1 MLVYLLA
8 IASGSGSLAL
18 FLTAFFVPEIHR
30 KGDFLWSGI
39 GLFYALVLWVLASQI
54 NGGLLLGETAGVAV
68 LLWAILQVLQTRWKS
83 VPIEQRSAPS
93 VELVNKIEK
102 VFSEEALQKLQA
114 QTTAIA
120 AKFDRSKTSKTSK
133 PEVPAPEIPVSEVIS
148 EVIPKVTVEVS
159 SETIPETIP
168 DTTAKVPAPEP
179 NPPELNSPEPN
190 PPEPNPPESNSPESN
205 SPVEVQYSSPDIA
218 LEPFSSSPEIVVSA
232 EPSAPTVESI
242 EPSHG
247 GENSTENS
255 PENGPEN
262 TSESDTSGNV
272 SSDSEGEDS

>member
-168 DTTAKVPAPEP
+168 ETTAKVPAPEP
-179 NPPELNSPEPN
+179 NPPESNL
-190 PPEPNPPESNSPESN
+190 PEPNPPESNSPESN
-205 SPVEVQYSSPDIA
+205 LPVEVQYSSPDIA
-218 LEPFSSSPEIVVSA
+218 PEPFSSSPEIVVSS
-232 EPSAPTVESI
+232 ESPAPTVESI

-255 PENGPEN
+255 PENGPED